1 MPRRTLP
8 LILAG
13 AAASAVL
20 GFGSVLAHGPE
31 FTVRLSASAARSLSG
46 SGISASFR
54 DSRGWLTRHPTLGGG
69 EDLPDGQRAALARW
83 VAALPGVG
91 GVRWEPRSASALAS
105 RLIDKPPALHCQ
117 DDVNGVLKARSLR
130 FAEASAAIDPA
141 SEAVL
146 DEVATALRRC
156 LGSVIAVTGHT
167 DAAGDEPGN
176 LVLSQQRAE
185 AVLASLA
192 ARGIPESGLRARGWG
207 SGRPLE
213 GLEPGDP
220 ANRRIEFKVVTIK
233 PVEPTPIDTAGAG

>member
-1 MPRRTLP
+1 MPRRTVP

-20 GFGSVLAHGPE
+20 GCGSVLAHGPE
-31 FTVRLSASAARSLSG
+31 FIARLSASAARSLTG
-46 SGISASFR
+46 SGVSASFR
-54 DSRGWLTRHPTLGGG
+54 DSRGWLTRHPTLGGA
-69 EDLPDGQRAALARW
+69 EDLPDGQRAALARRI
-83 VAALPGVG
+83 AGLPGVG
-91 GVRWEPRSASALAS
+91 GVRWEPRSAAALAS

-146 DEVATALRRC
+146 DEVAAALRRC

-167 DAAGDEPGN
+167 DAAGDEDGN
-176 LVLSQQRAE
+176 LSLSQQRAE
-185 AVLASLA
+185 AVVA
-192 ARGIPESGLRARGWG
+192 ALITRGIPAAGLRARGWG

-213 GLEPGDP
+213 GLEPADP
-220 ANRRIEFKVVTIK
+220 ANRRIEFQVVTIQRL
-233 PVEPTPIDTAGAG
+233 EPTPVDTAGAG